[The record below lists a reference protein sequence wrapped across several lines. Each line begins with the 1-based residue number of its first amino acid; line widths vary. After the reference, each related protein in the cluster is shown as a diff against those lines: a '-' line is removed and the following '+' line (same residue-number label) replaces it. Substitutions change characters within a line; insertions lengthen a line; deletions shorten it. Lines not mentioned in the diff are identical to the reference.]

1 MPSYRYV
8 GMNVHY
14 DGLPCLVRVQYDIR
28 RKEEPHMTNEERNI
42 VLKILDDEWVAI
54 NKLDMNDK
62 PSLIQYA
69 AAIWTILEHLPFRY
83 R

>member
-1 MPSYRYV
+1 MT
-8 GMNVHY
+8 
-14 DGLPCLVRVQYDIR
+14 
-28 RKEEPHMTNEERNI
+28 KEEQSI
-42 VLKILDDEWVAI
+42 VLKILDDEWNAI